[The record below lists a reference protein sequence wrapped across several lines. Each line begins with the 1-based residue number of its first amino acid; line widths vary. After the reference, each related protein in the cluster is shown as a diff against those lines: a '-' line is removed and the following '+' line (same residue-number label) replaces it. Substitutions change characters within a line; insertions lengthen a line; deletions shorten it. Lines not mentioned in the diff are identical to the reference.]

1 MAVITLTEI
10 LGGDNIAG
18 SRITINDNFKR
29 ASNAIN
35 TLETRLDTSFT
46 PGGSLNVGNALIRR
60 YTNPTTAQ
68 IFDCEATALIQGNL
82 NVLLDFGVSQSTSV
96 TLDATVGRN
105 INFTG
110 SAVGGPWVFTSS
122 VRSTFVNEVVNQQ
135 LYQGTVGAPAVNVQS
150 LPSTPSG
157 TLRQI
162 PSVIGHSVLR
172 VDLSAY
178 TSIAPNDCEGI
189 VLPTVASSTPGQIL
203 TVIIDGPAGA
213 TLAGGFFTIA
223 PTNFAPGAVDAVNGI
238 RMSIVT
244 PTTSNDIRKLAV
256 TIFADFSGWRVLN
269 VTQAVAGDITY

>member
-29 ASNAIN
+29 VSNAIN

-82 NVLLDFGVSQSTSV
+82 NVLLDLGVSQSASV
-96 TLDATVGRN
+96 ALDATVGRN

-110 SAVGGPWVFTSS
+110 SAVGGPWTFTSS

-135 LYQGTVGAPAVNVQS
+135 LYQGTVGAPAVNIQS
-150 LPSTPSG
+150 LAGAG
-157 TLRQI
+157 TLRQVT
-162 PSVIGHSVLR
+162 SVVGHSVLR

-178 TSIAPNDCEGI
+178 TGIAPNDCEGI
-189 VLPTVASSTPGQIL
+189 ILPTVASSTPGQIL
-203 TVIIDGPAGA
+203 TVIIDGAASTP
-213 TLAGGFFTIA
+213 LAGGFFFIDG
-223 PTNFAPGAVDAVNGI
+223 TNFAPGAVTTQIQMGN
-238 RMSIVT
+238 VT
-244 PTTSNDIRKLAV
+244 PANSNDIRKLAV
-256 TIFADFSGWRVLN
+256 TLFADASGWRVLN